1 MVEIL
6 ILVKVEIIEVV
17 FLNCVGCL
25 FWNICRR
32 FFVNWVLICKMNVM
46 KRKFIIW
53 LNDESVFIRIMNM
66 VFFLKNNI
74 FLIFGVIVIV

>member
-32 FFVNWVLICKMNVM
+32 FFVNWVLICKTNVM

-53 LNDESVFIRIMNM
+53 LNDESVFYKNYEYG
-66 VFFLKNNI
+66 VFFKE
-74 FLIFGVIVIV
+74 